1 MVQLRLHTF
10 SETWNTQMLPS
21 PQSASFAHE
30 PPVPSSTGPP
40 GEPLVLEDEEELS
53 TGGLASPE
61 LLDEEEELLLEDD
74 EEEEL
79 LLEALGCSTSVAGIL
94 RATSAGLSCFAGDS
108 CAAGAGVS
116 GAFMIAPWGAE
127 LSAEPQATRIT
138 AADAT
143 ERTR

>member
-116 GAFMIAPWGAE
+116 GALTIAPWGAE